1 MKLGTEL
8 LLKEDS
14 FGYKKGEK
22 VLYLRNCHDSGYY
35 CVEAVVVDDH
45 YTLLMKELGCD
56 SLEQALNTL
65 KENSLL
71 PVCLDQFAIRFT
83 TIKPKAEDVCC
94 IEDLINEEERLIKRL
109 EYIQSLKSLMV

>member
-35 CVEAVVVDDH
+35 CVEAVVLDIDQENKRISLGMKQVEPNPW
-45 YTLLMKELGCD
+45 TLLEEKYPEL
-56 SLEQALNTL
+56 
-65 KENSLL
+65 
-71 PVCLDQFAIRFT
+71 
-83 TIKPKAEDVCC
+83 
-94 IEDLINEEERLIKRL
+94 EE
-109 EYIQSLKSLMV
+109 V